1 MHKESVLEEHIY
13 VFNDGIFV
21 AVESVEGSPRVADSF
36 LVTDGRVRSLDRH
49 IERFETSAMKLTR
62 QDLRHFWNQVIR
74 LIPKEGQWFPRIE
87 LTTEGQLV
95 TRIRTGLDYEPRVKL
110 WSADAGDGR
119 VDPTTKGPDLAFGS
133 ALRRK
138 ANLHGADEAVILDN
152 EGYVIEGALSSLVWW
167 KDDILYGPNHET
179 QWLPSV
185 TRLDVFEIA
194 AQAGFGTATA
204 HVKPEDLIGLE
215 IWVLSSFTGIR
226 PVVDWLNLNG
236 AVGGQQHLE
245 SFQRRMKLMSR
256 DLDSFLR

>member
-62 QDLRHFWNQVIR
+62 QDLRHFWNQVIQ

-95 TRIRTGLDYEPRVKL
+95 TRIRTGLDYEPRVTL

-138 ANLHGADEAVILDN
+138 AKLHGADEAVILDN

-167 KDDILYGPNHET
+167 KDDILYGPNHQT

-194 AQAGFGTATA
+194 AQAGFRTATA

-226 PVVDWLNLNG
+226 PVVEWLNLNG

>member
-1 MHKESVLEEHIY
+1 MEEQIY

-21 AVESVEGSPRVADSF
+21 SVENVDSNPKVADSF

-49 IERFETSAMKLTR
+49 IERFETSANKLTR

-74 LIPKEGQWFPRIE
+74 LIPREGQWFPRIE
-87 LTTEGQLV
+87 LTTDDQLIA
-95 TRIRTGLDYEPRVKL
+95 RIRTGLDYEHRVKL
-110 WSADAGDGR
+110 WSAEAGDDR
-119 VDPTTKGPDLAFGS
+119 VDPTTKGPDLAFGAS
-133 ALRRK
+133 LRRK
-138 ANLHGADEAVILDN
+138 ANLHGADEAVILDSA
-152 EGYVIEGALSSLVWW
+152 GYVIEGALSSLVWW
-167 KDDILYGPNHET
+167 KDDVLYGPNHET
-179 QWLPSV
+179 KWLPSV

-194 AQAGFGTATA
+194 AQAGFETATA

-226 PVVDWLNLNG
+226 PVVDWLNLDG
-236 AVGGQQHLE
+236 EVGEQQHLE